1 LSNYGDFISHMHRA
15 EVNVESVISRHA
27 LGAGRQMLEALIAG
41 VDGPRVLARVRR
53 RPDARQIR
61 CSDRQATRRF
71 APWPATESHT
81 CGLSDGSPAARSQC
95 WYARATAHLIRYRLR
110 QAGR

>member
-41 VDGPRVLARVRR
+41 VDGPACWPGCVDGRMLVK
-53 RPDARQIR
+53 IR

-71 APWPATESHT
+71 APWPATKSHT
-81 CGLSDGSPAARSQC
+81 CG
-95 WYARATAHLIRYRLR
+95 
-110 QAGR
+110 